1 MSHIGH
7 VNQYFGVFL
16 MLILCVCIFF
26 GLVYL
31 ASKIG
36 NNLAKK
42 DRKRLSL
49 SQYECGPTPVKQS
62 NKINSMFFIFVII
75 FILFDVEI
83 VFMFPWAVMF
93 KYLGWF
99 GLFEMISFIFMIF
112 VGFIYAYK
120 KGAFKWQSIN

>member
-7 VNQYFGVFL
+7 ASQYFGVFL
-16 MLILCVCIFF
+16 MLVLCICIFF
-26 GLVYL
+26 GLVFL
-31 ASKIG
+31 ASTIG
-36 NNLAKK
+36 NNLARKN
-42 DRKRLSL
+42 RKRLGL
-49 SQYECGPTPVKQS
+49 SQYECGPTPVKQN

-83 VFMFPWAVMF
+83 IFMFPWAVMY

-99 GLFEMISFIFMIF
+99 GFFEMFSFVFMIF